1 MTSRR
6 DHYAVLGVPREAGA
20 EEIKRAYRRI
30 ALECHPD
37 RKPGDA
43 AAEARFK
50 EASQSY
56 SILSD
61 PEKRRR
67 YDAFGHAGSNGPS
80 TGSGYAAGGFA
91 DAFSDLF
98 ADIFGG
104 GRGGGRVQGT
114 PGEDLRYR
122 LRLTLEEA
130 ARGFE
135 RTISFPRLEECERC
149 LGDGVEPGHSP
160 ASCKTC
166 GGRGE
171 VRYQQAFFT
180 MARTCPHC
188 AGQGRVVDHPC
199 KGCKGE
205 GRTKKERT
213 LTVTVPAGVRDG
225 TRLRLRGEGDA
236 GRGHGERGDLFVVTE
251 IAEHP
256 VFTRDGD
263 NLLCDLTIRLEDAV
277 LGAEAAIPVLGGSSS
292 LRIPEGTQPGQVFHL
307 KGKGMPR
314 LQGSGHGDLY
324 LRVLVEIPGKL
335 TRKQK
340 DALRA
345 LAGEFPEG
353 AYPRVREFAR
363 KMEQP
368 GRK

>member
-1 MTSRR
+1 MPTIL
-6 DHYAVLGVPREAGA
+6 A
-20 EEIKRAYRRI
+20 
-30 ALECHPD
+30 D
-37 RKPGDA
+37 RK
-43 AAEARFK
+43 K
-50 EASQSY
+50 
-56 SILSD
+56 
-61 PEKRRR
+61 
-67 YDAFGHAGSNGPS
+67 
-80 TGSGYAAGGFA
+80 
-91 DAFSDLF
+91 
-98 ADIFGG
+98 
-104 GRGGGRVQGT
+104 
-114 PGEDLRYR
+114 
-122 LRLTLEEA
+122 RLTLKLPVEV
-130 ARGFE
+130 RGEDALGRVFVE
-135 RTISFPRLEECERC
+135 RTHCMNVS
-149 LGDGVEPGHSP
+149 
-160 ASCKTC
+160 
-166 GGRGE
+166 GGGILFE
-171 VRYQQAFFT
+171 SQEKLLV
-180 MARTCPHC
+180 
-188 AGQGRVVDHPC
+188 
-199 KGCKGE
+199 
-205 GRTKKERT
+205 
-213 LTVTVPAGVRDG
+213 G